1 MPTLKNIFD
10 WKKKILKLLIR
21 LAPTSQM
28 RVMLLELCG
37 YQVGK
42 KVFVDTDLIIADNI
56 HDKNLIIGDR
66 VAIGP
71 RVTLVTN
78 SSPNFSRIRP
88 YVKVVNG
95 TIKIEKDAWIGAGV
109 IILPN
114 VTIGEGAVVGA
125 GAVVIKDAPPFTIVG
140 GVPAK
145 VIKKIGDEI

>member
-1 MPTLKNIFD
+1 MFD

-42 KVFVDTDLIIADNI
+42 KVFVDTDLVIADNI
-56 HDKNLIIGDR
+56 HDKNLVIGDR

-88 YVKVVNG
+88 YVKVING
-95 TIKIEKDAWIGAGV
+95 IIRIKKDAWIGAGV

-114 VTIGEGAVVGA
+114 VTIGEGSVVGA
-125 GAVVIKDAPPFTIVG
+125 GAVVIKDVPPFTVVG